1 MSTENSRLIP
11 PAVARIALPLA
22 FGVLIELACDL
33 LKHVVRFFS
42 TSIYSDLKLG
52 VWQQLR
58 EFDTW
63 IGLVFAIALVAL
75 STWILDSWK
84 WADPRRW
91 VRTGLLLIS
100 VMLTGMVDPLGHVFQ
115 DQLLAAF
122 GKAQMGEPMTIVL
135 GRIQYSS
142 PSLLWPHRDS
152 KDELDCTGNC
162 WIRLTYDVPV
172 FFGESS
178 IVFDFDRDQRLISKH
193 RLD

>member
-1 MSTENSRLIP
+1 MSTEKPQLIP
-11 PAVARIALPLA
+11 PAVARIALPLV
-22 FGVLIELACDL
+22 FGVMIELACDL

-52 VWQQLR
+52 VWEQLR

-63 IGLVFAIALVAL
+63 IGLVFAIVLVAL

-122 GKAQMGEPMTIVL
+122 GKAQLGEPMSVVL

-142 PSLLWPHRDS
+142 PSLLWPHKDS
-152 KDELDCTGNC
+152 KDVLDCTGNC

-178 IVFDFDRDQRLISKH
+178 IVLDFDRDQRLTGKH